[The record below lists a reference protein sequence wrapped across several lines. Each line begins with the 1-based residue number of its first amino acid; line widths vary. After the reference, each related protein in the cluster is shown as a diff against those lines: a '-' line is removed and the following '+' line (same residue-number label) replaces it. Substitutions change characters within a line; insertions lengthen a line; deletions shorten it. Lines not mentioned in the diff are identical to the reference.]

1 MDKQQLDKQY
11 MDKPASDRQHD
22 VVKPVIIGLEKTPGQ
37 GDELAERKTRL
48 LRQGDFYRAGIVHA
62 KATISHGA
70 RPDVMFHSAL
80 DHATWAVRSRID
92 NVLKPTG
99 VSVASL
105 MPYAV
110 TVLGFLRRRR
120 LMKPAIGI
128 AAAAAGIGWYL
139 NQRRQRQ
146 PS

>member
-1 MDKQQLDKQY
+1 MDKQHSGD
-11 MDKPASDRQHD
+11 
-22 VVKPVIIGLEKTPGQ
+22 KPVIIGLEKTPGQ

-70 RPDVMFHSAL
+70 RPDVLFHSAV

-92 NVLKPTG
+92 SVLKPTG

-110 TVLGFLRRRR
+110 TILGFLRRRQ
-120 LMKPAIGI
+120 LVKPAIGI
-128 AAAAAGIGWYL
+128 VAAVAGIGWYL
-139 NQRRQRQ
+139 NRRRLGH
-146 PS
+146 PH